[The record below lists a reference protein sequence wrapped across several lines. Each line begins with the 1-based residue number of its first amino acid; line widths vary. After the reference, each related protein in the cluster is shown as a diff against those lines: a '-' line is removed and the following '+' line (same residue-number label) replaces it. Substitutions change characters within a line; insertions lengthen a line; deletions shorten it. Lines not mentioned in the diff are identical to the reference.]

1 MYACVFVWFVCVNSV
16 YVHVCLNACVSAC
29 VHMHAD
35 LYEFVCVC
43 VCEWGICECLCACI
57 CVLVNVSEIGSKQS
71 FLFMHNNQNIHV
83 KDLPQLYT
91 YILCK

>member
-1 MYACVFVWFVCVNSV
+1 MFKCVCL
-16 YVHVCLNACVSAC
+16 HVCICMLICMS
-29 VHMHAD
+29 
-35 LYEFVCVC
+35 LCVC

-57 CVLVNVSEIGSKQS
+57 CVLVYVSEIGSKQS